1 MMRVGILGCGYIA
14 QKMALTLRMMQAN
27 GEDVC
32 LYAAAARN
40 LEKARAFCEKEGGQV
55 AYGSYEEM
63 VQDPNV
69 DLVYVATPHSHHAR
83 HMELCLNNGKPV
95 LCEKAF
101 TANAKQARRVIA
113 LGREKNLLVA
123 EAIWPRY
130 MPCRKI
136 INDLIA
142 SGAIGEPRRLT
153 ANLHYLIEGKERIWN
168 PHLAGGALLDVGIY
182 PLTFC
187 GMIFGEDVVK
197 TESSVQMM
205 DTGVDRQETLNL
217 YYADGRVAQLSAGAE
232 SRSDRLGYI
241 GGTEGFIHVENVNNP
256 EKITLYKASEEYAV
270 PHDIPVPKQ
279 LTGFEYQVRACKEAL
294 DNGWIECPQM
304 THAQI
309 IRMMEIM
316 DGFRRQW
323 GMVYPDEVEE

>member
-1 MMRVGILGCGYIA
+1 MRVGILGCGYIA
-14 QKMALTLRMMQAN
+14 QKMALTLRMMQEN

-32 LYAAAARN
+32 LYAAAARS
-40 LEKARAFCEKEGGQV
+40 LEKAQAFAKAEGAQA

-63 VQDPNV
+63 VKDPNV

-101 TANAKQARRVIA
+101 TANARQARRVLQLA
-113 LGREKNLLVA
+113 KEKNLLVA

-130 MPCRKI
+130 MPCRRI
-136 INDLIA
+136 IDELIA

-153 ANLHYLIEGKERIWN
+153 ANLHYLIEGKQRIWD

-187 GMIFGEDVVK
+187 AMIFGDDVVK

-205 DTGVDRQETLNL
+205 DTGVDRQETLTL

-270 PHDIPVPKQ
+270 PHDIPLPKQ

-304 THAQI
+304 THAQTV
-309 IRMMEIM
+309 RMMEIM
-316 DGFRRQW
+316 DGFRMRW
-323 GMVYPDEVEE
+323 GMVYPDEVEA

>member
-14 QKMALTLRMMQAN
+14 EKMALTLRMMQAN
-27 GEDVC
+27 GEEVC
-32 LYAAAARN
+32 PYAAAARS
-40 LEKARAFCEKEGGQV
+40 LERAQAFCEKQGFEK

-63 VQDPNV
+63 LKDPLV

-83 HMELCLNNGKPV
+83 HMELCLNHGKPV

-101 TANAKQARRVIA
+101 TANAKQARRVLQLA
-113 LGREKNLLVA
+113 REKNLLVA

-153 ANLHYLIEGKERIWN
+153 ANLHYLIEKKERIWN

-187 GMIFGEDVVK
+187 AMFFGDDFVK
-197 TESSVQMM
+197 FDTSVQMM
-205 DTGVDRQETLNL
+205 ETGVDRQETLTL

-241 GGTEGFIHVENVNNP
+241 GGTEGYLLVENVNNP
-256 EKITLYKASEEYAV
+256 EKITLYKASEDHAI
-270 PHDIPVPKQ
+270 PHDIPLPKQ

-294 DNGWIECPQM
+294 ENGWIECPQM
-304 THAQI
+304 THQQS

-316 DGFRRQW
+316 DGFRAQW
-323 GMVYPDEVEE
+323 GMVYPEEVEA